1 MLAAKTVELDERI
14 PFISKIKRVTFLPYS
29 VHDIRKAE
37 CTLLKKIGW
46 DLQKTTI
53 MDWVDTVFSIGAV
66 FDSDEI
72 DRSVLAERIN
82 NF

>member
-1 MLAAKTVELDERI
+1 
-14 PFISKIKRVTFLPYS
+14 
-29 VHDIRKAE
+29 
-37 CTLLKKIGW
+37 
-46 DLQKTTI
+46 

-82 NF
+82 NFQIPKPTSDKPQTPTATVQPPSTLKTQSQIRILELFERIEKFTK